1 MKKISVLCIGNIC
14 RSPMAEALLKA
25 GVPHITL
32 RSAGLHAV
40 VGAKADSTA
49 YQLMQERGLDL
60 ACHRGQQFS
69 YEAHR
74 DSDLILV
81 MDEAQKA
88 LLEKNHTP
96 LRGRVFR
103 LGHFS
108 NTDIFDPYKMGYSS
122 FVECLALI
130 EAGVTDWKNRLQQ
143 LT

>member
-1 MKKISVLCIGNIC
+1 
-14 RSPMAEALLKA
+14 MAEAMLKSC
-25 GVPHITL
+25 VPNATV

-40 VGAKADSTA
+40 VGAKADPTA
-49 YQLMQERGLDL
+49 HGLMQERGYDL
-60 ACHRGQQFS
+60 TDHRGRQFL

-81 MDEAQKA
+81 MDEEQKA
-88 LLEKNHTP
+88 LLEKNHAQ

-103 LGHFS
+103 LGHFA
-108 NTDIFDPYKMGYSS
+108 NINIFDPYKMGYSS

-130 EAGVTDWKNRLQQ
+130 EAGVNDWKNKLQQ